1 MAMNVSLTVMDDEP
15 NDHNDTGTDLSYESP
30 AEMLHYDLEYIIAV
44 AFTLATCCTGLVG
57 NGIVIRLLGF
67 HIKRNPYTTYILT
80 LAVFDFGFLTSLA
93 IYYIFFSTF
102 IPSLYI
108 NDDNLHFIF
117 LRFSWCTYISS
128 ELLLTAISIDR
139 CVSILFPIWHRCHRP
154 TNLSITVCVLIS
166 VFSFLIS
173 VIPLTPMTTI
183 NYPFFISAL
192 LCLPLMTIST
202 VIILIK
208 VCFKS
213 QQRQRGKLLMAV
225 LLCLLFFLILG
236 FPLTVIIV
244 LDTSFRLWLSGTEKY
259 FLFCASLN
267 SSVNPVIY
275 LLVGRKKGG
284 RSRETMKAILQRVL
298 KEGEED
304 GGQELDPPS

>member
-1 MAMNVSLTVMDDEP
+1 
-15 NDHNDTGTDLSYESP
+15 
-30 AEMLHYDLEYIIAV
+30 MLHYDLGYIIAV

-80 LAVFDFGFLTSLA
+80 LAVLDFGFLTSLA

-108 NDDNLHFIF
+108 NDDNLYFIF

-139 CVSILFPIWHRCHRP
+139 CVSVLFPIWHRCHRP

-173 VIPLTPMTTI
+173 VIPPTRNATK
-183 NYPFFISAL
+183 NYPFLISAL

-213 QQRQRGKLLMAV
+213 QQRQRGKLLTVV
-225 LLCLLFFLILG
+225 LLSLLFFLILG
-236 FPLTVIIV
+236 FPLTGVFV
-244 LDTSFRLWLSGTEKY
+244 LEFFFNFWFRHMENYILL
-259 FLFCASLN
+259 CAALN

-275 LLVGRKKGG
+275 FLVGRKKRG
-284 RSRETMKAILQRVL
+284 RSRESMKAILQRVL

-304 GGQELDPPS
+304 GRQELDPPS